1 MPIEILKNG
10 AVIRSIPHVLTASLC
25 DKLDG
30 TLTFDFTAL
39 QKGKPPILPGM
50 TAEYDGQVYSIVRVK
65 RGFSAGLEISTV
77 SCEHISYTLNEEQ
90 YNLVTFVFEGMPKD
104 GLAELLA
111 GTPFSVG
118 IVEPSVMV
126 ECAFTDQSPLN
137 RRSALMR
144 FADACGGELEY
155 DGYAINIRTH
165 RGSTVR
171 KELMDGTNV
180 TSLSATFDSRK
191 DTQAYEIQ
199 LFKRVNLS
207 VGDEV
212 RIRYRPLSIDVD
224 TRIVGLT
231 CNPFD
236 RYSVRVEVG
245 DYVPNLL
252 AAETERL
259 EGIRQEFRAANGR
272 LESVIESVE
281 GGLSELTQTVSGF
294 DFRIQSA
301 EKSVME
307 MSLTVNGFDTRIVN
321 AEGMAAEASMTVGG
335 FDARIKNAEGLASEA
350 SLKVGSFDT
359 RITSAEG
366 SVSALSQTVNGFETR
381 IANAEGSVSSLSQTV
396 NGISTKVT
404 NMEGNVSKV
413 EQTADKINWLVK
425 SGTSASNF
433 TLTDR
438 AISLV
443 SSKIDLTGFVTFNNL
458 KTSGQTTINAGNITT
473 GTIDASKVTVTNLQI
488 NNVKY
493 GTYPVITCTGTYSNP
508 NIAVGKDQLSNSV
521 SPTKLSIYGTTI
533 NVGDETSTLY
543 TVNVKGGYVKLI
555 CGSYI
560 NIGTTSYYAVMNSNR
575 EFRPN
580 TQETSYPF
588 YLGTSSYPWH
598 NSFITNLNVV
608 TSAKLGT
615 STSAKIGFF
624 GTTPVARKSV
634 ASSATVATLITALKG
649 YGLIY

>member
-1 MPIEILKNG
+1 MAIEILKDNK
-10 AVIRSIPHVLTASLC
+10 AVRTISHVLTASIR

-39 QKGKPPILPGM
+39 QEKQTPILPGM
-50 TAEYDGQVYSIVRVK
+50 TICYKGQYYDIVRVK
-65 RGFSAGLEISTV
+65 RGFSAGMEVSSV
-77 SCEHISYTLNEEQ
+77 SCEHISYTLNDIK
-90 YNLVTFVFEGMPKD
+90 YNLVTFVFEGIPVD
-104 GLAELLA
+104 GLRELLS
-111 GTPFSVG
+111 GTPFTVG
-118 IVEPSVMV
+118 IVEPDTMV
-126 ECAFTDQSPLN
+126 ECAFTDRSPLN

-155 DGYAINIRTH
+155 DGYAINIRKH
-165 RGSTVR
+165 RGSSSR
-171 KELMDGTNV
+171 IMLMDGTNV
-180 TSLSATFDSRK
+180 TALAATYDSRK

-199 LFKRVNLS
+199 LFKWVNIS

-212 RIRYRPLSIDVD
+212 RIVYRPLSIEVD

-231 CNPFD
+231 YNPFD

-259 EGIRQEFRAANGR
+259 EGIRQEFRAANGKM
-272 LESVIESVE
+272 ESIIESME
-281 GGLSELTQTVSGF
+281 GGLSELTQTVSEF

-301 EKSVME
+301 EQSVTE
-307 MSLTVNGFDTRIVN
+307 LSLTVGGFDTRITNAEGSVSTLSQTVNGFDTRIAN
-321 AEGMAAEASMTVGG
+321 T
-335 FDARIKNAEGLASEA
+335 
-350 SLKVGSFDT
+350 
-359 RITSAEG
+359 EG
-366 SVSALSQTVNGFETR
+366 SVSELSQTVNGFSTR
-381 IANAEGSVSSLSQTV
+381 ISDAEGNASEAL
-396 NGISTKVT
+396 
-404 NMEGNVSKV
+404 
-413 EQTADKINWLVK
+413 QTASKINWLVK

-443 SSKIDLTGFVTFNNL
+443 SDKIDLSGYVTFTNL

-493 GTYPVITCTGTYSNP
+493 GTYPIITCTGNYGNP
-508 NIAVGKDQLSNSV
+508 TVAVGKDQLSNSV
-521 SPTKLSIYGTTI
+521 SPTKLSLYGTTI

-543 TVNVKGGYVKLI
+543 TVNVKAGYVKII
-555 CGSYI
+555 CGSYV
-560 NIGTTSYYAVMNSNR
+560 NIGTANYYATMTSSR

-580 TQETSYPF
+580 TGSSSYPF
-588 YLGTSSYPWH
+588 YLGTSNYPWYH
-598 NSFITNLNVV
+598 SYITNLNVV
-608 TSAKLGT
+608 TSAKIGT
-615 STSAKIGFF
+615 SSSAKIGFF
-624 GTTPVARKSV
+624 GTTPVSRKSV
-634 ASSATVATLITALKG
+634 SSSATVGTLISALKG